1 MRSHAFLTV
10 VALTCPLL
18 PFMGCADDGPSATSV
33 TFGGNDSTTG
43 RPDDDTSS
51 TGRPDDTGETVADA
65 SAEGTSTGT
74 GIVDDSGTASG
85 SGSSDGSEGSST
97 GEPVEACLQMD
108 DPDINGLDENMDG
121 IDGLAGCS
129 VFVNTATGSDI
140 NSGLA
145 SDDPVGTIARG
156 IEIAASFSPPRPVLV
171 AEGTYN
177 ETVNLDSGV
186 SLFGG
191 YDDQSWER
199 DVYLNETI
207 IAGTEFRSLV
217 AINLSEEVEVDGFT
231 IRGASYTEDSQST
244 YAVWVRDTPEG
255 LLLIDYCTI
264 EAGDAGHG
272 LDGQNG
278 TSGED
283 GGNGANGNSNGNA
296 GPGGISG
303 CGATGGN
310 GGNGTACPST
320 GGTSGAAGGDPTT
333 VGTGG
338 AAGAS
343 VCGSDCDDE
352 GTNASPGISG
362 GVGVNGFG
370 GSTSNDNDGEFGG
383 DGLWVSPIGSG
394 ATRGNHG
401 GGGGGGGA
409 GGFDIDNGIFCAF
422 DSGNGIGGGGGGGG
436 AGGCGGD
443 PGGTGQAGGG
453 TFCIVAVNSSIEV
466 TNTDLFLGAGGNGG
480 QGGNGGDGGIPGT
493 AGGGASG
500 TDNGGEP
507 GNGAG
512 GATGGGGGGGG
523 GGNGGCGGSSVGIVT
538 TSASEVAVANV
549 SFNGG
554 AAGTPGTGGDG
565 GIRADGVGLAAPAGA
580 DGCNGVLADTREYP

>member
-1 MRSHAFLTV
+1 MRSSKLLTV
-10 VALTCPLL
+10 VVLMYPLL
-18 PFMGCADDGPSATSV
+18 PLSGCADDGPSTSTSV
-33 TFGGNDSTTG
+33 TFGGNDST
-43 RPDDDTSS
+43 SS
-51 TGRPDDTGETVADA
+51 TGGVDVGTINPDDTASTIADA
-65 SAEGTSTGT
+65 TSASGSSGSSGTP
-74 GIVDDSGTASG
+74 DDSGTT
-85 SGSSDGSEGSST
+85 SGSSSGGESSST
-97 GEPVEACLQMD
+97 GEPVEACMQMD
-108 DPDINGLDENMDG
+108 DPDINGQDENADG

-129 VFVNTATGSDI
+129 VFVNVASGSDL

-145 SDDPVGTIARG
+145 TDDPVATIARG

-199 DVYLNETI
+199 DIFLNETV
-207 IAGTEFRSLV
+207 IAGTDFRTLV
-217 AINLSEEVEVDGFT
+217 AINLAEAVEVDGFT
-231 IRGASYTEDSQST
+231 IRGASYTENSQST

-255 LLLIDYCTI
+255 LLLIDYCTV

-272 LDGQNG
+272 LDGANG
-278 TSGED
+278 NPGED

-296 GPGGISG
+296 GPGGVSG

-320 GGTSGAAGGDPTT
+320 GGTDGAAGGDPTT

-343 VCGSDCDDE
+343 VCGSDCDDS
-352 GTNASPGISG
+352 GSNASPGISG

-370 GSTSNDNDGEFGG
+370 GTTSMDNDGEFGG
-383 DGLWVSPIGSG
+383 DGLWVSPAGSA

-409 GGFDIDNGIFCAF
+409 GGFDIDNGVFCLF

-436 AGGCGGD
+436 AGGCGGEA
-443 PGGTGQAGGG
+443 GGTGEAGGG
-453 TFCIVAVNSSIEV
+453 SFCIVAVNSSIEV

-480 QGGNGGDGGIPGT
+480 QGGNGGDGGIAGT
-493 AGGGASG
+493 PGGGAAG
-500 TDNGGEP
+500 TDSGGEP
-507 GNGAG
+507 GNGSG
-512 GATGGGGGGGG
+512 GAAGGGGGGGG

-538 TSASEVAVANV
+538 AGGSAVAVANV
-549 SFNGG
+549 SFNDGT
-554 AAGTPGTGGDG
+554 AGTPGQGGNG
-565 GIRADGVGLAAPAGA
+565 GIRADGVGFSAPAGA
-580 DGCNGVLADTREYP
+580 DGCDGILADTRDYP

>member
-10 VALTCPLL
+10 VALTCPLPL
-18 PFMGCADDGPSATSV
+18 LGCTPDEGPSGTSI
-33 TFGGNDSTTG
+33 TFGGNESSSG

-51 TGRPDDTGETVADA
+51 SGRPDDTGETIADA
-65 SAEGTSTGT
+65 SAEGTSTST
-74 GIVDDSGTASG
+74 GSVDDSGTT
-85 SGSSDGSEGSST
+85 SGSSSEGGESSST

-121 IDGLAGCS
+121 LDGLAGCS
-129 VFVNTATGSDI
+129 VFVNVAVGSDI

-145 SDDPVGTIARG
+145 SDDPVATIARG

-199 DVYLNETI
+199 DIYLNETV

-217 AINLSEEVEVDGFT
+217 AINLSEAVEVDGFT

-283 GGNGANGNSNGNA
+283 GGNGSNGNSNGNA

-310 GGNGTACPST
+310 GGNGTACPSS
-320 GGTSGAAGGDPTT
+320 GGTDGAAGGDPTT

-370 GSTSNDNDGEFGG
+370 GTTSNDNDGEFGG
-383 DGLWVSPIGSG
+383 DGLWVAPTGMV

-409 GGFDIDNGIFCAF
+409 GGFDIDNGVFCLF

-436 AGGCGGD
+436 AGGCGGEA
-443 PGGTGQAGGG
+443 GGTGQAGGG

-466 TNTDLFLGAGGNGG
+466 TNTDLFLGLGGNGG
-480 QGGNGGDGGIPGT
+480 TGGNGGDGGIPGT
-493 AGGGASG
+493 PGGGANG
-500 TDNGGEP
+500 TDSGGEP
-507 GNGAG
+507 GNGNS
-512 GATGGGGGGGG
+512 GAAGGGGGGGG
-523 GGNGGCGGSSVGIVT
+523 GGNGGCGGSSIGIVT
-538 TSASEVAVANV
+538 AGGAEVAVANV

-554 AAGTPGTGGDG
+554 SSGTPGDGGSG
-565 GIRADGVGLAAPAGA
+565 GIRADGVGLSAPAGA
-580 DGCNGVLADTREYP
+580 DGCDGVLADTREYP